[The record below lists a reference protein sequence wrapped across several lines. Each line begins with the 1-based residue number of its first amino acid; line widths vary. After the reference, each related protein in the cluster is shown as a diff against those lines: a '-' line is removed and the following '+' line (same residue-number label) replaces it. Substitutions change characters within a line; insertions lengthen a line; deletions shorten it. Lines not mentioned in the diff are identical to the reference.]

1 MRIVLDTNTLISSLL
16 FQRDRWTWLR
26 EAWKAHRIIP
36 LVCKETVQELIRVLA
51 YPKFHLGAAEQQG
64 LLEDLLPYC
73 ETVKDLPADDLEPCR
88 DPKDQV
94 FLRLAKTLSVTF
106 LVTGDEDLL
115 TYAGKV
121 GFSIIPPAQLRT
133 LLDRDS

>member
-1 MRIVLDTNTLISSLL
+1 MRIVLDTNSLISTLL

-26 EAWKAHRIIP
+26 EAWKGHRIIP

-51 YPKFHLGAAEQQG
+51 YPKFHLNAAEQQA

-73 ETVKDLPADDLEPCR
+73 ETVKDIPQVDLEPCR

-94 FLRLAKTLSVTF
+94 FLQLAQGLSVAF
-106 LVTGDEDLL
+106 LVTGDADLL
-115 TYAGKV
+115 TYSGKV

-133 LLDRDS
+133 LLERDF